1 MLLLNTLNK
10 ISDLSDVYCI
20 ELKDMINPLTEQLT
34 TFRITGTEILN
45 KCTLKDNKIYFHKKY
60 YGFILQFLIKH
71 KFMVTTK
78 FCESSSSFFSNS
90 TAFTFGINN
99 KKLKEDFTKIPKR
112 EFIPKCIKR
121 RIYDLI
127 WRLNLNPIVTNIL
140 CNWILESMP
149 YRCFLK
155 FICFFTDLTNKF
167 ISLPAFFT
175 LLSKETLNASKLLT
189 YPDQNV
195 TLVLDSNIFVPLNS
209 QFSSQNNIMIP
220 FLVHGKSLHHFSA
233 QHIRDIKNI
242 YMGVSEKVKYK
253 MKKSTNYNTQI
264 HSMGNINNIKLVEL
278 MYKVKKMRPLTKV
291 NLTYPEMEFKTQY
304 WKDHMFYWN
313 FNFTRF
319 SFLIYGQEI
328 FTCDKMGQLK
338 ELLIQNRIHALFK
351 RVFYKIYSCDY
362 KGIKAHYQIDPM
374 KLIEFFTLLFS
385 IHPKHYIHFF
395 SKADNFF
402 EFYETIDELFFGYL
416 LKKKKENDLTN
427 LDSEQLKYLDSHF
440 NALLNEQ
447 DAKANYVFN
456 LCRFKYEQCAGPIFE
471 YNLTDTISLYSS
483 LIQKTLE
490 SFSEEERNDDD
501 FKIYFID

>member
-1 MLLLNTLNK
+1 
-10 ISDLSDVYCI
+10 
-20 ELKDMINPLTEQLT
+20 
-34 TFRITGTEILN
+34 
-45 KCTLKDNKIYFHKKY
+45 
-60 YGFILQFLIKH
+60 
-71 KFMVTTK
+71 MVTTR

-90 TAFTFGINN
+90 SKFTFGINN

-112 EFIPKCIKR
+112 EFIPKYIKQ
-121 RIYDLI
+121 RIYNLI
-127 WRLNLNPIVTNIL
+127 WRLNLNPIVMNAFY
-140 CNWILESMP
+140 NWILESIP

-155 FICFFTDLTNKF
+155 FICYFTDMTNKF
-167 ISLPAFFT
+167 VSLPAFFT
-175 LLSKETLNASKLLT
+175 LLSKKTLNASKLLT

-195 TLVLDSNIFVPLNS
+195 TLVLDSNIFVPLNP
-209 QFSSQNNIMIP
+209 QFSGQDNIIIP
-220 FLVHGKSLHHFSA
+220 FLVHGRSLHHFSV
-233 QHIRDIKNI
+233 QHTRDIKNI
-242 YMGVSEKVKYK
+242 FTGSSDKVKYI
-253 MKKSTNYNTQI
+253 MRKSTNYNTQI
-264 HSMGNINNIKLVEL
+264 HSIGNINNIRLVEL
-278 MYKVKKMRPLTKV
+278 MYKVKKMKPLTQV
-291 NLTYPEMEFKTQY
+291 NLSYPEMEFKTQY

-328 FTCDKMGQLK
+328 FTCDKVSQLK
-338 ELLIQNRIHALFK
+338 ELLIQNRIHMLFK

-416 LKKKKENDLTN
+416 LKKNNKNDLTESE
-427 LDSEQLKYLDSHF
+427 LEQLKYLEGHF
-440 NALLNEQ
+440 NDLSNEQ
-447 DAKANYVFN
+447 EAKENYIFN
-456 LCRFKYEQCAGPIFE
+456 LCRFKYEQYAGPIFE
-471 YNLTDTISLYSS
+471 YNLTETIKSYSS
-483 LIQKTLE
+483 LIQDTLE